1 MKCLLDVSTLVALGI
16 AEHEFHERVANWIR
30 DLGAAEPLELAT
42 CSITEIG
49 FVRIVAQTPQYAF
62 NISEARILLLGL
74 KARHGEVFTFIADD
88 HDATRLPGWVKG
100 PKQVTDGHLVQLA
113 KANGA
118 VLATLDRGI
127 PGAFLIPGTT

>member
-62 NISEARILLLGL
+62 NVSEARILLLRL
-74 KARHGEVFTFIADD
+74 KATHGEVFRFIADD

-100 PKQVTDGHLVQLA
+100 PKQVTDGHLIQLA

-127 PGAFLIPGTT
+127 PGAFLIPAN

>member
-1 MKCLLDVSTLVALGI
+1 VKCLLDVSTLVAIGI
-16 AEHEFHERVANWIR
+16 AEHEFHKRVATWVR
-30 DLGAAEPLELAT
+30 DLGTAEPIELAT

-49 FVRIVAQTPQYAF
+49 FVRIVVQTPQYAC
-62 NISEARILLLGL
+62 NVSEARILLLRL

-100 PKQVTDGHLVQLA
+100 PKQVTDGHLTQLA
-113 KANGA
+113 KAHGA

-127 PGAFLIPGTT
+127 PGAFLIPD